1 MTELRVKRALPSL
14 IGGVGV
20 AIFVLVLWL
29 LLAGTSNPVLV
40 GAGVVVGA
48 LVGIWVR
55 LADL

>member
-14 IGGVGV
+14 IGGIGV

-29 LLAGTSNPVLV
+29 LLTGTSNPLLV
-40 GAGVVVGA
+40 GAGVVVAA
-48 LVGIWVR
+48 LVGVWVR

>member
-29 LLAGTSNPVLV
+29 LLSGTSNPALV
-40 GAGVVVGA
+40 VAGVVVA
-48 LVGIWVR
+48 AAVGVWVR